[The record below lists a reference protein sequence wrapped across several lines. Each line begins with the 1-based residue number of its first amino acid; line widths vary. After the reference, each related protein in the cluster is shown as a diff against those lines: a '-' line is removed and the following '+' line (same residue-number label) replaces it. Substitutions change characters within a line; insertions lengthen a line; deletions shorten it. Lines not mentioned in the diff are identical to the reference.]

1 MVKKNIIIV
10 GYPKSG
16 TTWLSRLVAELV
28 SCPLIGDWGFDEI
41 NALYKEGI
49 ERVSDYQVFKSHH
62 SFKEIEEAS
71 SLNINKII
79 YIIRDPRDIV
89 ISGLHYFN
97 FLPKLLATKEGL
109 KLNPVL
115 KKTYNKI
122 VSKKEK
128 KRQMIQAVLNG
139 NSNLN
144 TWLKLPWNLHYLP
157 YHKENILF
165 IKYEDLIDSPE
176 AECNNILTYLGVSI
190 DEDHIQNSIK
200 KQSFKEIKNKNSNK
214 NEKQLNRLLRK
225 GTYGNWKK
233 ELTRTEISLF
243 KEKFN
248 FMNDYYLF

>member
-1 MVKKNIIIV
+1 MQKNIVIV

-41 NALYKEGI
+41 DALYREGN
-49 ERVSDYQVFKSHH
+49 ERVSDYRVYKSHH
-62 SFKEIEEAS
+62 NFNEIKEVS
-71 SLNINKII
+71 SLKIYKII
-79 YIIRDPRDIV
+79 YIIRDPRDV
-89 ISGLHYFN
+89 TISGLYYFS

-109 KLNPVL
+109 ALNTVL
-115 KKTYNKI
+115 KKTYNKL

-144 TWLKLPWNLHYLP
+144 TWLKLPWNDHYLP
-157 YHKENILF
+157 YQKENIFF
-165 IKYEDLIDSPE
+165 IKYEDLLDSPST
-176 AECNNILTYLGVSI
+176 ECNRILTYLGVSSN
-190 DEDHIQNSIK
+190 EGHIQKSINN
-200 KQSFKEIKNKNSNK
+200 QSFKEIKNKKSDK
-214 NEKQLNRLLRK
+214 NDKRLKKLIRK

-233 ELTRTEISLF
+233 ELTKTDISLF

-248 FMNDYYLF
+248 KANDYYLF